1 MSNMRSAKSTIA
13 RRLILYIILF
23 SSFITLVTTAIQL
36 YRDYNTDLNLIYSE
50 LEQIEGVHLDSLAA
64 ALWASNRELLQTS
77 IDGILEIRDMQ
88 YVEVRDDEQVWAS
101 SGKNIEENTIRHRYP
116 MTHRHRN
123 KDINIGNLTVVV
135 SLNGVYQRL
144 IDKVWVILISNA
156 IKTFLVATFIYFLFY
171 RLVAKHLSRI
181 SQFAETDDPLSK
193 DGTLTLDRTT
203 KRYDEFD
210 ILVDSINDM
219 HNRLH
224 EQITEANHQKQ
235 HLAQTL
241 NSIGDAVITTD
252 AEGRITRMNP
262 VAEQLTGW
270 SLQDAQGKPVKIV
283 FPIVHATTH
292 EAIENPIDKVLAT
305 GETVYLSNHTTL
317 IAKDGAKYQIADSAA
332 PIRANHDSDIQGM
345 VLVFNDV
352 TEKYHLRETAA
363 KNSQRLAYAQRMA
376 HIGNWDLNLVTG
388 KLEWS
393 DEIYRIFEVNPEKF
407 AASYDAFLD
416 AIHPDDREKVR
427 NAYTESVKNKTPYN
441 IEHRLRMPDGRIKH
455 VLERCKTFYDDKGNP
470 IHSAG
475 TVQDITEKT
484 HLEETLRRTQK
495 MDALGKLTGG
505 IAHDYNNMLGIIL
518 GYTELLENELNDQPR
533 PATYA
538 RRIQHAAKRG
548 TKLTQKLLAFSRHK
562 GSDAEVVNINT
573 LLREEQ
579 HMLEKTLTAR
589 IQLTLNL
596 ADNLWPVW
604 LDNNDL
610 EDTIVNM
617 CINAMHAM
625 KTGGELTFRTSN
637 EKLDKNDA
645 RVLSLA
651 AGDYVLLSITDT
663 GIGMDETIKDKIFD
677 PFYTT
682 KGEGGTGLGLSQVYG
697 FVARSNGA
705 IKVYSEPGHG
715 SRFALYFP
723 RSRQTHTEI
732 QTSTTDNVHCLGGS
746 ETLLVVDDE
755 LALLELAQNI
765 LTTQGYRVLTADD
778 GEQALTVLETE
789 SVDLVISDVIMPNM
803 DGYQLAAK
811 VRQRYPHIKLQMVSG
826 FSDDRHDGMTD
837 DALHQNMLYK
847 PYTSHTLLTHV
858 RSRLNETKSES
869 CKPAS
874 PDKGN
879 PTILVMDDEENA
891 RELFTLNLKMLGYD
905 TLLACNG
912 DEAIAHYQQALE
924 NGKTINA
931 AILDLSIPGGMEGK
945 EVAKKIRT
953 LAPHARLIVASGHS
967 EGPEMTRY
975 EDYGFNGALEKNFN
989 REKLKQVLEQVLAT
1003 T

>member
-50 LEQIEGVHLDSLAA
+50 LEQIKGVHLDSLAA

-181 SQFAETDDPLSK
+181 SQFAETDGPLSK

-317 IAKDGAKYQIADSAA
+317 IAKNGAQYQIADSAA

-441 IEHRLRMPDGRIKH
+441 IEHRLRMPDGRIKY

-548 TKLTQKLLAFSRHK
+548 AKLTQKLLAFSRHK

-651 AGDYVLLSITDT
+651 AGDYVLLSIADT

-732 QTSTTDNVHCLGGS
+732 QASTTDNVHCLGGG

-858 RSRLNETKSES
+858 HSRLNETKPES
-869 CKPAS
+869 CNPAS
-874 PDKGN
+874 PDKGK

-891 RELFTLNLKMLGYD
+891 RELFTLNLKMLGYN

-912 DEAIAHYQQALE
+912 DEAIAHYQQALKS
-924 NGKTINA
+924 GKTINA

-945 EVAKKIRT
+945 EVAKKIRA